1 MSTLPVTVLT
11 GFLGSG
17 KTTLLNHLL
26 DHPDLADSAVLVN
39 EFGEVAIDHL
49 LVRHVSEDIVLL
61 NAGCLCCSVRGDMVT
76 ALRELF
82 LKRVRQEIPEFRRA
96 LIETTGLADPAPI
109 IHTLMGDP
117 LLSNHYRLDGVVTVV
132 DAVNGTE
139 TLDRHHEA
147 VKQVAV
153 ADRLIISKADMAD
166 EATRAALGTRLDG
179 LNLTAPRL
187 HGHHGAVDPADIL
200 NCGLF
205 RVGEKAP
212 DVAAWLREAA
222 PVEQGDDEHGHHHHH
237 DVNRHDDR
245 IRAFTLTWKTPLDWE
260 ALMAGLDLLV
270 ASRGADLLRIKGIVN
285 AVGQDQPLALHGVQH
300 IFHPPAPLPSWPVD
314 PATGV
319 EDRRTR
325 LVFITRDLGEAMV
338 RRVLDS
344 TLALDLIAD

>member
-26 DHPDLADSAVLVN
+26 GHPDLADSAVLVN

-82 LKRVRQEIPEFRRA
+82 LKRVRQEIPEFRRV

-132 DAVNGTE
+132 DAVTGSE
-139 TLDRHHEA
+139 TLDRHDEA

-153 ADRLIISKADMAD
+153 ADRLVISKTDMAD

-179 LNLTAPRL
+179 LNPGAPRL
-187 HGHHGAVDPADIL
+187 HANHGVLDPAEIL

-205 RVGEKAP
+205 RVGEKTP

-222 PVEQGDDEHGHHHHH
+222 PETEDHGHHPRH

-245 IRAFTLTWKTPLDWE
+245 IRAFTLTWEAPLDWE

-285 AVGQDQPLALHGVQH
+285 AVGQDRPLALHGVQH
-300 IFHPPAPLPSWPVD
+300 VFHPPAPLPAWPVD
-314 PATGV
+314 PATGA

-325 LVFITRDLGEAMV
+325 LVFITRDLREAMV

-344 TLALDLIAD
+344 ALALDVGAD